1 MQTSITKGKDRMLGK
16 QVRKILI
23 LSQFGLVKRGVHED
37 VEPTGRVG
45 VIEANK
51 WGKQHHWDPEIEGS
65 VYQMNWEVAKIT
77 GLQQTNNVPV
87 GETAEGI
94 KGQKVQYLS

>member
-16 QVRKILI
+16 QVRNILI

-37 VEPTGRVG
+37 VEPTGKVG

-51 WGKQHHWDPEIEGS
+51 WGKQHH
-65 VYQMNWEVAKIT
+65 
-77 GLQQTNNVPV
+77 
-87 GETAEGI
+87 
-94 KGQKVQYLS
+94 